1 MIKARTSAGARHW
14 WRGRWAR
21 PTGALA
27 VACAAL
33 GVAAPAASAVPAHGA
48 VRAGGSAAAG
58 DRSGV
63 GPVTDISRCPGRN
76 AEVEE
81 ATAPPA
87 YVYVAWIGC
96 GGEGFARSVDG
107 GKTFQKPI
115 TLPDSGGSDDPA
127 MAVAANGTVYVSYL
141 RYHGSHA
148 YPVVAT
154 SFDHGRT
161 FSQVSSL
168 IPARKGNW
176 GDRDFIAAG
185 RNGTVY
191 VTWDYGPSAA
201 DVKIIC
207 SPVGS
212 CAYQAVDAT
221 AVIQKSTDY
230 GKTWGPITPMQ
241 PGFPAGGG
249 YDASVQVQRHGRV
262 DALIWGHH
270 LNPVTF
276 AVHPGHEYFTSSRN
290 GTTWPR
296 PPAAVAPQAGSI
308 AIPTWWIDGDLGT
321 DAAGQLYATWDTQTR
336 RGDIGWLAYSTNHG
350 RSWSAPVR
358 VTRDHDNAMHDVEVV
373 GAGAGVADVAWQSDN
388 SPLGYATFLRPFSIT
403 KGWLA
408 PAIQVSPQYGDKR
421 IWPGDTFGLSILPAG
436 RKNAPERISLTWGS
450 AIKGHTHSE
459 IYGAVVTLPHR
470 LYAGGCSIQSKKGSP
485 GASAASNAP

>member
-1 MIKARTSAGARHW
+1 LTASGGVVAAV
-14 WRGRWAR
+14 
-21 PTGALA
+21 ALA
-27 VACAAL
+27 GL
-33 GVAAPAASAVPAHGA
+33 LAAPAGGA
-48 VRAGGSAAAG
+48 VRGGGDTAAG
-58 DRSGV
+58 NRYGV
-63 GPVTDISRCPGRN
+63 GPVTEVSRCPGRN

-107 GKTFQKPI
+107 GKTFQKPL
-115 TLPDSGGSDDPA
+115 TLPDSSGSDDPA
-127 MAVAANGTVYVSYL
+127 MAVAPNGTVYVSYL
-141 RYHGSHA
+141 RYAVNHA

-185 RNGTVY
+185 GNGTVY

-201 DVKIIC
+201 AVKIIC

-249 YDASVQVQRHGRV
+249 YDASIQVQRNGRL
-262 DALIWGHH
+262 DAFIWGHH
-270 LNPVTF
+270 LNPVTY
-276 AVHPGHEYFTSSRN
+276 AVHPGHELFTSSPN
-290 GTTWPR
+290 GTTWPSL
-296 PPAAVAPQAGSI
+296 PTAVDPQAGSI
-308 AIPTWWIDGDLGT
+308 AIPTWWIDGDLGM
-321 DAAGQLYATWDTQTR
+321 DAAGGLYATWDTQGPQ
-336 RGDIGWLAYSTNHG
+336 GDIGWLAYSTDHG
-350 RSWSAPVR
+350 KSWSAPVR
-358 VTRDHDNAMHDVEVV
+358 VTPGHDNAMHNVEVV
-373 GAGAGVADVAWQSDN
+373 GAGSGVADVAWQSDS
-388 SPLGYATFLRPFSIT
+388 SPLGYATFLRPYSIT

-408 PAIQVSPQYGDKR
+408 PAIQVSRQYGNKV
-421 IWPGDTFGLSILPAG
+421 IWPGDTFGMSILPTA
-436 RKNAPERISLTWGS
+436 RENAPERISLTWGS
-450 AIKGHTHSE
+450 AIKDHANSE
-459 IYGAVVTLPHR
+459 IYAAVVTLPHR
-470 LYAGGCSIQSKKGSP
+470 FYTGG
-485 GASAASNAP
+485 